1 MNRLRE
7 LKGKNEE
14 MEERGRVERVEGS
27 DIV

>member
-1 MNRLRE
+1 VNRVRE